1 MLIFFI
7 KCAETDSVLPAF
19 GVIVSAVALPEW
31 FRIVNMEFILVV
43 LIIQVPT
50 IWLVP
55 VALLTTVYGRGFSF
69 KVTINKK

>member
-1 MLIFFI
+1 
-7 KCAETDSVLPAF
+7 
-19 GVIVSAVALPEW
+19 
-31 FRIVNMEFILVV
+31 MEFILVV

-69 KVTINKK
+69 KVAINKKIVYMIKKNLIVNIICGIIHLHTKIKSIVQLQGVLL